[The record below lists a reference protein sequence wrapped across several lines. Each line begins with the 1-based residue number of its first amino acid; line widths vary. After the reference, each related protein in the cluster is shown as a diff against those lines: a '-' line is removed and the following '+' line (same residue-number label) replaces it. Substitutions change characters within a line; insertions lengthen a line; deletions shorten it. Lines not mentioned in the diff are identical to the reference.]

1 MPTYSIL
8 EGATWDGRPIEPV
21 GAGYNRQLLTD
32 MLRVRYGFRGIVVT
46 DWAITWDCPERC
58 RAGAPPGQ
66 RPSFADIG
74 MPWGVENLSMRDR
87 FAKAVQAGVDQF
99 GGTERADLLVEA
111 VRVGQLTVARL
122 DSSVERI
129 LTQKFALGLFEH
141 PYVNPDSAARLVG
154 SNAFQAAAL
163 DAQRRAL
170 VLLENKGG
178 ILPLRSSRPLRVYLR
193 GVSADAAT
201 HEGWTV
207 VTDPL
212 KADVAIMRLSAPFE
226 RLHPQYLFGTFLH
239 EGSLAF
245 KDGDP
250 EYETFK
256 RVSAVVPT
264 IVTVYLDRPAI
275 LTPLKD
281 KARALIAN
289 FGVSDAALIDVLV
302 GRARPEGKLPFE
314 LPSSMEAVQ
323 AQRSDVPHDSA
334 RPLYPFGFGRSY

>member
-1 MPTYSIL
+1 M
-8 EGATWDGRPIEPV
+8 
-21 GAGYNRQLLTD
+21 
-32 MLRVRYGFRGIVVT
+32 
-46 DWAITWDCPERC
+46 
-58 RAGAPPGQ
+58 
-66 RPSFADIG
+66 
-74 MPWGVENLSMRDR
+74 
-87 FAKAVQAGVDQF
+87 
-99 GGTERADLLVEA
+99 
-111 VRVGQLTVARL
+111 GQLTVARL

-154 SNAFQAAAL
+154 NDAFQAAAL

-178 ILPLRSSRPLRVYLR
+178 TLPLRSSRPLHVYLR

-212 KADVAIMRLSAPFE
+212 KADVAIMRLNAPFE
-226 RLHPQYLFGTFLH
+226 MLHPQYLFGTFLH

-250 EYETFK
+250 DFDTFK

-289 FGVSDAALIDVLV
+289 FGVSDAALIDVLI

-314 LPSSMEAVQ
+314 LPSSMEAVA